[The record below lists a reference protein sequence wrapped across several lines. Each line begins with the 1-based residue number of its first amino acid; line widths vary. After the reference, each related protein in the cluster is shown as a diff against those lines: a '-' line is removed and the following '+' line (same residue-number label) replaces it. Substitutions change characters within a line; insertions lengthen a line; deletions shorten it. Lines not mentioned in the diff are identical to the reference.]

1 MKDYDYKKV
10 WTRKIDK
17 IEFYEGRM
25 RITCTYGDVI
35 TGRYIGSCLGTDA
48 DGEDVDGIRF
58 ETDNGKE
65 YDLIEDEIEK
75 IEYLDGEPE

>member
-1 MKDYDYKKV
+1 MKSYDGRKI

-17 IEFYEGRM
+17 VFFYNGKM
-25 RITCTYGDVI
+25 RITCTDGNILIGKSIGD
-35 TGRYIGSCLGTDA
+35 CLGTDA
-48 DGEDVDGIRF
+48 DGEDADGVRF

-65 YDLIEDEIEK
+65 YDLIEDDIEK